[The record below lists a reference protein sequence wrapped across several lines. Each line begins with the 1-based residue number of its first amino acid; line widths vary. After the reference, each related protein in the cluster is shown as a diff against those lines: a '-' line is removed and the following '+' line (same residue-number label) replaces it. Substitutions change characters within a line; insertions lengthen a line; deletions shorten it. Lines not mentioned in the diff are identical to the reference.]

1 MIGKRLRIN
10 LSDKTW
16 TQDEI
21 PQDWVLKYAGG
32 TGLALKAFRER
43 LNSTG
48 EAGIVVVPGLLAG
61 TNAPASHWS
70 SIVFYDP
77 AREKVVVSYFGGHW
91 GCSLRLFGAGIM
103 EIEGQAPSAMVLALD
118 KGRVLF
124 MDATDLKGVTPLD
137 TCRRLED
144 LIGHGYHIASIGSA
158 GEKGIPISSV
168 LFDGT
173 YQRQSA
179 GLGAVLGRMGLKA
192 LAVKGNGKII
202 PAKPESF
209 YSEARGLRNCFGQEN
224 FPYRELSSYG
234 SPWFLRE
241 LYQQAILPIKNY
253 TTSFFP
259 DWEILSGEHLADFFE
274 RQPIACSGCPVGCRW
289 KTPLGDSWYH
299 GLELEEIIA
308 LGTLCGIA
316 HPKDILGIKVHCD
329 RLGIDPVSLGSLV
342 ASIMETGEMKEG
354 QSLKFG
360 DGEKVLKIFQEEQN
374 PEAVLVGLGILS
386 DITTKTLLHN
396 PSWVGFMNTDPRA
409 DPYLALN
416 RMTWPLDEPHVLS
429 SGVFLERLPLF
440 ENQLEGL
447 GVARAVET
455 YQDFYLGLQSLG
467 FCPWTTLVYTPQG
480 LDPLVRSALGDGLP
494 NEAPLSFGRA
504 IYRDE
509 RVPLS
514 ELPPVGQFRKLVQE
528 PIRDG
533 PRKGQKLNLI
543 EQWQDYVGLRGH
555 PGLKPELKSVPL
567 KKGYTI

>member
-1 MIGKRLRIN
+1 MIN

-144 LIGHGYHIASIGSA
+144 LLGHGYHIASIGSA

-289 KTPLGDSWYH
+289 KTPIGDNWYY

-316 HPKDILGIKVHCD
+316 HPKDILGIKVQCD
-329 RLGIDPVSLGSLV
+329 RLGIDPVSLGSLI
-342 ASIMETGEMKEG
+342 ASVMEVGEGKEG
-354 QSLKFG
+354 HSLKFG